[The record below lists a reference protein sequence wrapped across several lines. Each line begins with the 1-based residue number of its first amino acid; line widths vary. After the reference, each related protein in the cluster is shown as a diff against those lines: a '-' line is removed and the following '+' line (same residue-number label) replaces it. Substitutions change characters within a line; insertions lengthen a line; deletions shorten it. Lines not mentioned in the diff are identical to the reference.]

1 MKLLLFDQNISPRL
15 IDRLADIYPDSMHV
29 STLGMGNAMDSDIWQ
44 YAHDHDYMIVT
55 KDADFSELGV
65 VNGFPPKIIWIRRG
79 NCSTQEI
86 ESILRENYGAIKIL
100 SEDDETGILTL
111 F

>member
-15 IDRLADIYPDSMHV
+15 VERLADIYPESVHV
-29 STLGMGNAMDSDIWQ
+29 YLIGLGDANDIEIWE
-44 YAHDHDYMIVT
+44 YAKKNDYMIVT

-65 VNGFPPKIIWIRRG
+65 VKGFPPKVIWIRRG
-79 NCSTQEI
+79 NCTTKDI
-86 ESILRENYGAIKIL
+86 ENILRENFEQIEFL
-100 SEDDETGILTL
+100 SEDKNTGILVL

>member
-1 MKLLLFDQNISPRL
+1 
-15 IDRLADIYPDSMHV
+15 
-29 STLGMGNAMDSDIWQ
+29 MDSEIWQ

-65 VNGFPPKIIWIRRG
+65 VRGFPPKIIWIRRG
-79 NCSTQEI
+79 NCTTLEI
-86 ESILRENYGAIKIL
+86 ESILRENYGAIAAL
-100 SEDDETGILTL
+100 SSDEETGILTL

>member
-15 IDRLADIYPDSMHV
+15 VERLIDLYPGSVHV
-29 STLGMGNAMDSDIWQ
+29 SMLGMGEALDVEIWQ
-44 YAHDHDYMIVT
+44 YAHDNDYMIVT
-55 KDADFSELGV
+55 KDADFSEFGLV
-65 VNGFPPKIIWIRRG
+65 KGFPPKIIWIRRG

-86 ESILRENYGAIKIL
+86 EMILRENYSEISAL
-100 SEDDETGILTL
+100 SEDAETGVLTL

>member
-15 IDRLADIYPDSMHV
+15 VDRLADVYPGSAHV
-29 STLGMGNAMDSDIWQ
+29 SALGMGNAMDLEIWQ

-65 VNGFPPKIIWIRRG
+65 VKGFPPKIIWIRRG
-79 NCSTQEI
+79 NCSTQDI
-86 ESILRENYGAIKIL
+86 ETILRENYESIQMLGDDDKI
-100 SEDDETGILTL
+100 GILIL

>member
-1 MKLLLFDQNISPRL
+1 
-15 IDRLADIYPDSMHV
+15 
-29 STLGMGNAMDSDIWQ
+29 MGNAMDSEIWQ
-44 YAHDHDYMIVT
+44 YAHDHDYVIVT

-65 VNGFPPKIIWIRRG
+65 VRGFPPKIIWIRRG

-86 ESILRENYGAIKIL
+86 ESILRENYDAIKTL
-100 SEDDETGILTL
+100 SDDSETGILTL